1 MGIPSVPTCG
11 GVVNHA
17 PTVCLSLSAVL
28 LWYART
34 DLRQEPRLYRYR
46 TLRQSRVK
54 PHTEAGRIHPAT
66 DDGVRYIALQSTL
79 CAFSVSPSS
88 RENAC
93 PPNVNSP
100 LAQAAGSEQRTAQ
113 HHSHACHQVAH
124 LGPHCESRR
133 DCTTC
138 WTDSLRAWHQDDNTV
153 HRSRC
158 AITARAQLAV
168 RGEPRRPLCLS
179 RRRQNHTNRPG
190 AGLPGH
196 PSWIRLPERKP
207 YVCKEMHGSWVDF
220 YWPPMA
226 GHRVHG
232 KQEVGGSIA
241 MQNHRLIVSQ

>member
-133 DCTTC
+133 DCTV
-138 WTDSLRAWHQDDNTV
+138 WSPRSLGSTGADWAPDVLDGQPQSMASGRQHCTPIQMRDHST
-153 HRSRC
+153 RS
-158 AITARAQLAV
+158 AR
-168 RGEPRRPLCLS
+168 RTR
-179 RRRQNHTNRPG
+179 
-190 AGLPGH
+190 
-196 PSWIRLPERKP
+196 
-207 YVCKEMHGSWVDF
+207 
-220 YWPPMA
+220 
-226 GHRVHG
+226 
-232 KQEVGGSIA
+232 
-241 MQNHRLIVSQ
+241 